1 MNNDILPFFQGG
13 GLVLP
18 QYRPTGAT
26 LQTPQTANL
35 LINTYNQNSQQDFGR
50 YMQLEQLGMQRQ
62 QQAEQINNSRMDQQ
76 FKMSQQIR
84 VNKQIDLQNKKFEY
98 EQLQTIVTAQ
108 SKALE
113 WGTDEFLPADQAKL
127 DELFKPINEQLNTGD
142 TLDLENIYKLE
153 RQKKMIAMHYENG
166 YANKKEYTSAAK
178 LLTND
183 PNQPLRLEY
192 AKAGYIDQDADAIY
206 VQNKIDYFKNL
217 EQFKATGDRTY
228 LDNVKAL
235 APKIA
240 TIQDLIDEDAQ
251 NKINEANRMEQQ
263 ATILQKQ
270 TTAELNIAK
279 ANNEKQTLPAQ
290 IEALNVKNKIAN
302 AEGKVDIR
310 TSNIFLKWLDD
321 NPNAS
326 LEEVGKAKQ
335 QILGT
340 NKTTGTLSL
349 DDQLAAQVANN
360 DIDGQERTLSA
371 MRDRA
376 AAMAKTTNVNYGTIQ
391 NSAKEEGRVSK
402 DGSIDFGGY
411 QLDKAG
417 NFVGGQYGGVKIQA
431 KNLKKELD
439 SKTIIL
445 QTDGSLKIKDDATI
459 MKIFGI
465 KATFAFGFGNTDAQD
480 IKEALPGANKVDG
493 SWIIPHDIIALPIQ
507 SEGSNSNSA
516 INPTFKNNPI
526 PNASSSL

>member
-98 EQLQTIVTAQ
+98 EQLQAGVTAQ

-127 DELFKPINEQLNTGD
+127 DELFKPINEQLNTAD
-142 TLDLENIYKLE
+142 PHDLENIYKIE

-166 YANKKEYTSAAK
+166 YANKKEYTNAAK
-178 LLTND
+178 VLTDD
-183 PNQPLRLEY
+183 PNQTLRSEY

-235 APKIA
+235 ASKIA

-251 NKINEANRMEQQ
+251 NKINEANRLEQQ
-263 ATILQKQ
+263 ADINNKIA
-270 TTAELNIAK
+270 TAELKNQQASNARELGPVNLKLQEAK
-279 ANNEKQTLPAQ
+279 AQHEGAKTKSE
-290 IEALNVKNKIAN
+290 IEAYN
-302 AEGKVDIR
+302 R
-310 TSNIFLKWLDD
+310 LDQWRKA
-321 NPNAS
+321 NPNATNIEYGRAEQEILGNS
-326 LEEVGKAKQ
+326 KSNNDVPGSLDAATAREVYNGNLTLEEAYNLKN
-335 QILGT
+335 T
-340 NKTTGTLSL
+340 KTST
-349 DDQLAAQVANN
+349 
-360 DIDGQERTLSA
+360 
-371 MRDRA
+371 
-376 AAMAKTTNVNYGTIQ
+376 VNYNTPVKDNNGIDYVA
-391 NSAKEEGRVSK
+391 SADGKERMYSGWVTDDTGAFKRGSYGGSELTVKQLTDAGAGINT
-402 DGSIDFGGY
+402 DGSIDIKQSKLLSLIPGIGTTFINSDAIKKFFGANAEMIENAWGTDDNVWKIKPTGTLPQSTNSSGGY
-411 QLDKAG
+411 F
-417 NFVGGQYGGVKIQA
+417 N
-431 KNLKKELD
+431 
-439 SKTIIL
+439 ST
-445 QTDGSLKIKDDATI
+445 TTSPPATSG
-459 MKIFGI
+459 K
-465 KATFAFGFGNTDAQD
+465 Q
-480 IKEALPGANKVDG
+480 
-493 SWIIPHDIIALPIQ
+493 W
-507 SEGSNSNSA
+507 
-516 INPTFKNNPI
+516 
-526 PNASSSL
+526 